1 MLIYNAMRVAAI
13 LHNRLL
19 IFDGYD
25 KFDGES
31 CDTDEDEPEN
41 PVAPSPEVPDD
52 FDATEGA
59 VAAGEAA
66 PGVLTQHPLGSQ
78 ENPIPFSQG
87 NYWPLKHALMKH
99 LSYAYTQGK
108 LSWPKHFSK
117 VQKLDMP
124 LLTRALAR
132 ADHFSRSH
140 FRIAPSILRR
150 RHLTS
155 GQYTE
160 GIGNGLFA
168 LKKFKPGDHLLN
180 FVGDTITNQQYITRT
195 EAGRGGYILA
205 NSLATYFLDCFDH
218 ARNGTCWA
226 SMANSPYGCRVPGS
240 TSMVTANAQLVVFA
254 HGNHNYTWSI
264 KAIKPIERGQEV
276 LMNYGARYQY
286 PSHYGP
292 ALL

>member
-19 IFDGYD
+19 VYDGYD
-25 KFDGES
+25 KFDWEK
-31 CDTDEDEPEN
+31 CHPDEDEPQEV
-41 PVAPSPEVPDD
+41 PVQPAPEPDD
-52 FDATEGA
+52 FESTEGA
-59 VAAGEAA
+59 VSAAESENGI
-66 PGVLTQHPLGSQ
+66 LSQQPLGSQ

-87 NYWPLKHALMKH
+87 NYWPLKQALIKH

-117 VQKLDMP
+117 GQKLDMP

-132 ADHFSRSH
+132 ADQFSRNQ
-140 FRIAPSILRR
+140 FRIPPSSLRR
-150 RHLTS
+150 RHPTTGS
-155 GQYTE
+155 FTE

-180 FVGDTITNQQYITRT
+180 FIGQTINKQQYIVRT
-195 EAGRGGYILA
+195 VAGRGGYILS
-205 NSLATYFLDCFDH
+205 NATETYYLDCFDT
-218 ARNGTCWA
+218 ARAGTCWA
-226 SMANSPYGCRVPGS
+226 SMANSPYGCRVVDS
-240 TSMVTANAQLVVFA
+240 TSMVTANAHLVIFA
-254 HGNHNYTWSI
+254 HGNNHYTWSI
-264 KAIKPIERGQEV
+264 KAIRPIERGQEI
-276 LMNYGARYQY
+276 LMRYGSKYEY